1 MSKFSESKLNEVASQ
16 SLYTTF
22 TNSNTILYSLKI
34 FSRFLKEGKV
44 LELGPA
50 EGLMTPYLLKY
61 DQNLTVIEGSSLF
74 AAQLKEKYPSLNVIN
89 SLFEETVLEDRY
101 DFIILGH
108 VLEHVADPVLLL
120 QVVKK
125 WLTPG
130 GKVLCAVPNALSLHR
145 QAAVE
150 MGLLK
155 TVFSQS
161 EKDIHHGHMRIYAP
175 ETFKS
180 DFLKAGFHIDHFGGY
195 WLKPISDKQIEESWT
210 QEMLSAFLKLG
221 ESYPDIAA
229 EIYIVAS
236 L

>member
-34 FSRFLKEGKV
+34 FSRYLREGRI

-50 EGLMTPYLLKY
+50 EGLMTPHLLKY
-61 DQNLTVIEGSSLF
+61 DSNLTVIEGSSVF
-74 AAQLKEKYPSLNVIN
+74 AAQLKEKYPSLRVIN
-89 SLFEETVLEDRY
+89 SLFEDTKLEEKF

-108 VLEHVADPVLLL
+108 VLEHVADPVSLLRL
-120 QVVKK
+120 VKT
-125 WLTPG
+125 WLSPA
-130 GKVLCAVPNALSLHR
+130 GKVLCAVPNAMSLHR

-150 MGLLK
+150 MGLLN

-161 EKDIHHGHMRIYAP
+161 EKDVHHGHMRIYEP
-175 ETFKS
+175 DSFKS
-180 DFLKAGFHIDHFGGY
+180 DFRTAGFQIDQFGGY
-195 WLKPISDKQIEESWT
+195 WLKPLSDKQLEESWS

-221 ESYPDIAA
+221 ESYPEIAA